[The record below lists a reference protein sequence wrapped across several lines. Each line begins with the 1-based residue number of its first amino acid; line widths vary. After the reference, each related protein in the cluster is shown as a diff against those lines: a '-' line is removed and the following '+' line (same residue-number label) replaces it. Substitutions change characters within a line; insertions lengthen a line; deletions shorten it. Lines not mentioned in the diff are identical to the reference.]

1 MKKILFAF
9 ILSLP
14 FLASAEIKTVSSVDE
29 FQEAIF
35 ASLKDRNPV
44 KTLTILPLSE
54 VILIPEDPIFRSD
67 SKNFAQIVPQIN
79 KKIKLSKQSYI
90 DEVILTEYK
99 QRLADPKIVVF
110 FQELQK
116 YNAPFMVVTPNLS
129 GSLNDIPYL
138 EAWTWSYLLE
148 QGIDLSKSP
157 IGNKQIIF
165 NRGRKKV
172 KETYPTFYRGLF
184 SCNEVVGANS
194 SQSLIAIL
202 LVENLK
208 WVPDVVY
215 VIDTDEEYIKSI
227 EQQFHS
233 LRQDVQV
240 FGFVY
245 KNKMSESGKK
255 FSTKE
260 LLNFWNKVVDKVNV
274 VKRKEIDPS
283 KENPYEQ

>member
-1 MKKILFAF
+1 MKKIFFVF
-9 ILSLP
+9 ILFLP
-14 FLASAEIKTVSSVDE
+14 FLVRAEIQTVSSVEE
-29 FQEAIF
+29 FQSVIL
-35 ASLKDRNPV
+35 ASLENRNPV

-54 VILIPEDPIFRSD
+54 VILIPENSMFRAD
-67 SKNFAQIVPQIN
+67 SKGFDQVVLQIN
-79 KKIKLSKQSYI
+79 KKLKLSKQSYI
-90 DEVILTEYK
+90 SEVILTEYK
-99 QRLADPKIVVF
+99 QKLADPKIIGF

-129 GSLNDIPYL
+129 GSFNDIPYL

-157 IGNKQIIF
+157 LGDKQIIF
-165 NRGRKKV
+165 NKGRKKV

-184 SCNEVVGANS
+184 SCNSVDEANS
-194 SQSLIAIL
+194 SQSLIATL

-208 WVPDVVY
+208 WLPDVVY
-215 VIDTDEEYIKSI
+215 VIDTDEDYIKSI

-240 FGFVY
+240 FGFIY
-245 KNKMSESGKK
+245 KPDLGESGEK

-260 LLNFWNKVVDKVNV
+260 LLNFWNKVIDKVNI

-283 KENPYEQ
+283 EENPYEQ

>member
-1 MKKILFAF
+1 MKKVFFVFILF
-9 ILSLP
+9 LP
-14 FLASAEIKTVSSVDE
+14 FLASAEIKMVSSVDD
-29 FQEAIF
+29 FQEAIL

-54 VILIPEDPIFRSD
+54 VILIPENPIFRAD
-67 SKNFAQIVPQIN
+67 SKKFAQIVPQIN
-79 KKIKLSKQSYI
+79 KKLKLSKQSYI

-99 QRLADPKIVVF
+99 QKLSDSKIAVF

-116 YNAPFMVVTPNLS
+116 YNAPVMVVTPNLS

-148 QGIDLSKSP
+148 QGIDLSKSS
-157 IGNKQIIF
+157 IGDKQIIF
-165 NRGRKKV
+165 NKGRKKV

-184 SCNEVVGANS
+184 SCNSVEGANS

-208 WVPDVVY
+208 WLPDVVY
-215 VIDTDEEYIKSI
+215 VIDTDEDYIKSL
-227 EQQFHS
+227 EQQLHY
-233 LRQDVQV
+233 LRQDIQV
-240 FGFVY
+240 LGFVY
-245 KNKMSESGKK
+245 KPNRSESAGE

-260 LLNFWNKVVDKVNV
+260 LMDFWSQVAAKVNI
-274 VKRKEIDPS
+274 VKREEIDSS

>member
-99 QRLADPKIVVF
+99 QKLADPKIVVF
-110 FQELQK
+110 FQGLQK